1 MRVLCAS
8 VLAIEAIIV
17 FLATSLAASNGSLSN
32 VGLVWAVG
40 LALMFLLVLTAGLLG
55 RPWGVALGWVMQGLV
70 LATSIVVGWVML
82 VVGIIFVV
90 LWYLAVRNGR
100 RVDAIRAPGS
110 DAA

>member
-1 MRVLCAS
+1 MRVLGAS
-8 VLAIEAIIV
+8 VLSIEAIIV
-17 FLATSLAASNGSLSN
+17 FLATSLAASNGSVSN
-32 VGLVWAVG
+32 VGLAWAVG
-40 LALMFLLVLTAGLLG
+40 LALMVLLVLTAGLLG

-82 VVGIIFVV
+82 VVGIMFVV

-100 RVDAIRAPGS
+100 RVDAIRAQGG